1 MQYLRFGSSLLASA
15 CASDGTNKIVGLF
28 SSRFLLII
36 FRITSHTIPPIF
48 GLLLAGFGASLSGD
62 EPSTVA
68 TGQAVPFRPEDSLL
82 VIQREIDGVP
92 KFSAVGMVY
101 ATDDRRAYITTR
113 LAMKKEWLENKAGRY
128 IAIVGAAGSERRFE
142 LEQLVEYKKTR
153 YFVFAAPKNELPAP
167 VPMLPLPEVVE
178 GQELTF
184 FGIYVNNDYETKFER
199 KQHVH
204 KVEKFVTDG
213 LGRVSGFETSGRG
226 TRGMALMLDA
236 DRRIL
241 AMRAIGSSGDA
252 MHSTTQFL
260 KSRTATQLDDLR
272 IRVSQS
278 SDEAVLDFAMQTFD
292 PFDSGLVP
300 RLLVSHPSTANRNT
314 PDYDRRLGRFVVF
327 DGEWQKPTDGTEIEL
342 KRAESVDPEF
352 ELAAAPNEWCRA
364 SRWIGTYRFRIAEK
378 DRTVLYQC
386 VLIDKTGR
394 IHSYLEGD
402 SHVKVGFQEDR
413 RILFEHPVNEQDH
426 GKLIER
432 SP

>member
-1 MQYLRFGSSLLASA
+1 MF
-15 CASDGTNKIVGLF
+15 
-28 SSRFLLII
+28 
-36 FRITSHTIPPIF
+36 FRTAIRSILPIF
-48 GLLLAGFGASLSGD
+48 GLLLAGFSGSLLGD

-68 TGQAVPFRPEDSLL
+68 TGTAVPFRPEDSLF

-92 KFSAVGMVY
+92 KFSAVGMVF
-101 ATDDRRAYITTR
+101 ATDDRRAYITTQLFMNR
-113 LAMKKEWLENKAGRY
+113 ELSESKSGRY
-128 IAIVGAAGSERRFE
+128 AALVGAAGSERRVE

-153 YFVFAAPKNELPAP
+153 RFVFAAPKNALPAP

-184 FGIYVNNDYETKFER
+184 FGIYVYNYNGTKFER
-199 KQHVH
+199 MQRVH

-241 AMRAIGSSGDA
+241 AMRAVGSSGDA

-272 IRVSQS
+272 IRVSKS

-300 RLLVSHPSTANRNT
+300 RLLVSHPSTTNRNT

-342 KRAESVDPEF
+342 KKAESVDPEF
-352 ELAAAPNEWCRA
+352 ELASAPNEWCRA
-364 SRWIGTYRFRIAEK
+364 SRWMGTYRFRIAEK
-378 DRTVLYQC
+378 DLPVLYQC

-402 SHVKVGFQEDR
+402 SHVKVGFQDDR
-413 RILFEHPVNEQDH
+413 RILFEHPVNEQDD
-426 GKLIER
+426 GKPIER